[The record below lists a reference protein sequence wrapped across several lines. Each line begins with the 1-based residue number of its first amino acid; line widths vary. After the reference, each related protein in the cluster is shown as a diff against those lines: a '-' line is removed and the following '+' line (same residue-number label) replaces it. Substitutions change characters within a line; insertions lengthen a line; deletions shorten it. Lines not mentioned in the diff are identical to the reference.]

1 MTQKIL
7 LDTDIGS
14 DIDDAVALAYL
25 LAQPECELLG
35 ITTVSGE
42 VKKRACIASALC
54 RAVGRDIPIYAGRD
68 KPALVEQRQLV
79 AQQARAL
86 TGMDY
91 QENFT
96 LGEAVPFM
104 RQVIRQHPGEVI
116 LLSIGPLTNVAAL
129 FLVDEEIPSL
139 LKGMVSMCGTFTH
152 NSSGGL
158 LKEWN
163 AMLDP
168 HASAVVYASRLP
180 FHRSIGLDVTLQV
193 EKDTREVNQLFSRP
207 GLQPVLDF
215 ARVWFEENP
224 SIVFHDPLAA
234 VSLFDPAVCRFE
246 RGCVDIELDSPR
258 LAGLAHW
265 KPDPTG
271 RHEVALGVDPT
282 RFFES
287 FLSVFPQST

>member
-1 MTQKIL
+1 M
-7 LDTDIGS
+7 
-14 DIDDAVALAYL
+14 
-25 LAQPECELLG
+25 
-35 ITTVSGE
+35 
-42 VKKRACIASALC
+42 
-54 RAVGRDIPIYAGRD
+54 
-68 KPALVEQRQLV
+68 V

-104 RQVIRQHPGEVI
+104 RQVIRQNPGEVI

-152 NSSGGL
+152 NRSGGL

-180 FHRSIGLDVTLQV
+180 FHISIGLDVTLQV
-193 EKDTREVNQLFSRP
+193 EKDTREVHQLFSRP

-215 ARVWFEENP
+215 ARVWFE
-224 SIVFHDPLAA
+224 VKTFHCI
-234 VSLFDPAVCRFE
+234 S
-246 RGCVDIELDSPR
+246 
-258 LAGLAHW
+258 
-265 KPDPTG
+265 
-271 RHEVALGVDPT
+271 
-282 RFFES
+282 
-287 FLSVFPQST
+287 